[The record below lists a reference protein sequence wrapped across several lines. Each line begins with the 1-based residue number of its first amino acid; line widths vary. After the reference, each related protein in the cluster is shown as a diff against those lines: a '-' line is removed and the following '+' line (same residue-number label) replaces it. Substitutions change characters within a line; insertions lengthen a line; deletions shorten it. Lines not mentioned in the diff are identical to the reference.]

1 MTTITTTC
9 TGCRH
14 QLAVP
19 ERYQGR
25 DLKCPSCGH
34 PFRVDPLQA
43 APAPLPESSLAP
55 GARTEVLPES
65 APASP
70 PTPLAAPFGEPAAS
84 AQQPASAAG
93 VEAAFVEANTV
104 YWRVQRIGVL
114 SLAALSAL
122 LHAVVGLA
130 IGIVVAFVS
139 FTPAAQ
145 AVPFLKGPLLGVLA
159 VVLLPLAY
167 GAIGFVAGTLTAVV
181 YNLGAGLIGGV
192 RVLLE

>member
-9 TGCRH
+9 AGCGR

-34 PFRVDPLQA
+34 PFRVDPSQA
-43 APAPLPESSLAP
+43 APVPAPAP
-55 GARTEVLPES
+55 GPRTEVFPES
-65 APASP
+65 APVNL
-70 PTPLAAPFGEPAAS
+70 PTPAAAPFGEPAAPM
-84 AQQPASAAG
+84 QPPESTAG
-93 VEAAFVEANTV
+93 AEATFVDATAV
-104 YWRVQRIGVL
+104 YWRVKRIGVL

-122 LHAVVGLA
+122 LHAVLGLA
-130 IGIVVAFVS
+130 IGTVVAIAS

-145 AVPFLKGPLLGVLA
+145 AIPFLHGRLLGVLA
-159 VVLLPLAY
+159 VLLLPLAY
-167 GAIGFVAGTLTAVV
+167 GAIGFVAGALTAVV
-181 YNLGAGLIGGV
+181 YNLGARLVGGV